1 MSFKES
7 IINLL
12 YENHVRADI
21 SIEGLA
27 SDILSI
33 LPEQEAIKPKWKAED
48 RFMKNHF
55 FMYPY
60 CPKCGHEIITGDC
73 YCTFCGQHIDWSE
86 DDD

>member
-21 SIEGLA
+21 SIEDLA
-27 SDILSI
+27 SVILSI
-33 LPEQEAIKPKWKAED
+33 LPEQKAIKPKWKAED

-60 CPKCGHEIITGDC
+60 CPKCGHEIITGNC

>member
-21 SIEGLA
+21 SIEDLA

-33 LPEQEAIKPKWKAED
+33 LPEQEAINLSGKL
-48 RFMKNHF
+48 MI
-55 FMYPY
+55 
-60 CPKCGHEIITGDC
+60 GL
-73 YCTFCGQHIDWSE
+73 
-86 DDD
+86 